1 MPDDR
6 EEAGRGEGGPVSSY
20 RPQQAQPHGT
30 SSPAP
35 LGAEA
40 RETRSGIGRWKALLV
55 AIVTVGAVCGILP
68 ADTAYGQQTEEMKR
82 MQQQLNEQVM
92 SKPFSVPDEAQ
103 VKAYIEDA
111 QKKGVVPGPYTGRYW
126 RPGYT
131 CYDLARYS
139 HGEYLSCRHYYHHYG
154 YYYRWR

>member
-6 EEAGRGEGGPVSSY
+6 EETGRGEGGLVSPY

-30 SSPAP
+30 SSPVP

-40 RETRSGIGRWKALLV
+40 RETRSGIGQWKVLLAAV
-55 AIVTVGAVCGILP
+55 VTVGAVCGILP
-68 ADTAYGQQTEEMKR
+68 ADTVYGQQTEEMKR

-111 QKKGVVPGPYTGRYW
+111 QKKGVVPGPYTGTYW

-139 HGEYLSCRHYYHHYG
+139 HPEYLACRHYHHYYG

>member
-1 MPDDR
+1 VAHP
-6 EEAGRGEGGPVSSY
+6 
-20 RPQQAQPHGT
+20 
-30 SSPAP
+30 
-35 LGAEA
+35 AEA
-40 RETRSGIGRWKALLV
+40 RATKHGIGQCKALLV
-55 AIVTVGAVCGILP
+55 AIVTAGTVCGVLP
-68 ADTAYGQQTEEMKR
+68 ADTVGRVYGQQTEEQKR

-103 VKAYIEDA
+103 VKSYIEDA
-111 QKKGVVPGPYTGRYW
+111 QKKGIVPGPYTGTYW

-139 HGEYLSCRHYYHHYG
+139 HPEYLACRHYYHHYG